1 MSDRYLFIPSEKT
14 LISDDK
20 SPSARP
26 AGTQYYRPTYYPNVT
41 VTSQDNYIVT
51 KITDRLDLIANDF
64 YGDSTLWWVIA
75 MANNL
80 SGDSLYP
87 GEGVQI
93 RVPANLSLVLAEY
106 NRDNSTSL

>member
-1 MSDRYLFIPSEKT
+1 MSDRYLFIPIEKT

-51 KITDRLDLIANDF
+51 KITDHLDLIANDF

>member
-1 MSDRYLFIPSEKT
+1 
-14 LISDDK
+14 
-20 SPSARP
+20 
-26 AGTQYYRPTYYPNVT
+26 
-41 VTSQDNYIVT
+41 
-51 KITDRLDLIANDF
+51 
-64 YGDSTLWWVIA
+64 